1 MNKPFL
7 TVFTPAYNRAYT
19 LPRTYESMK
28 QQRNTDFIWLVI
40 DDGSTDNTA
49 ALVKQW
55 QSEENGFVIRY
66 IYKENGGMHTAH
78 NTAYELIDTELNT
91 CVDSDDALAPDAVQI
106 IFDAWQK
113 VKDRN
118 YAGLLALD
126 AEFSGKLIGKGFPE
140 GLAETTLG
148 DYYRNGGKGDKKLI
162 LRTDVVRQYPPYPT
176 FEGERFVP
184 LGTLYTM
191 IDRDYTLSV
200 LDEVVCLVEY
210 MPDGSSNNMLR
221 QYYRNPR
228 GFRYGRLI
236 ALESPLSMKRR
247 LTLHAHYVAESIL
260 AKEGWM
266 KDSRQKLLTALMTPV
281 GLLLAMYIKYKN
293 NQHNR
298 IHLEGKR

>member
-1 MNKPFL
+1 MSTPFL

-28 QQRNTDFIWLVI
+28 QQRNTDFIWFVV

-49 ALVKQW
+49 ELVKQW
-55 QSEENGFVIRY
+55 QSEENGFEIRY

-113 VKDRN
+113 VKDRK

-140 GLAETTLG
+140 GLTSTTLG

-176 FEGERFVP
+176 FQGERFVP

-191 IDRDYTLSV
+191 IDKDYKLSV
-200 LDEVVCLVEY
+200 LDKVVCLVEY
-210 MPDGSSNNMLR
+210 LPDGSSNNMLR
-221 QYYRNPR
+221 QYYHNPR
-228 GFRYGRLI
+228 GFRYSRLVTMGTPQPI
-236 ALESPLSMKRR
+236 KRR
-247 LTLHAHYVAESIL
+247 LILHTHYVAESIL
-260 AKEGWM
+260 AHERFVGDSHQKVLTTMMVPAGWM
-266 KDSRQKLLTALMTPV
+266 
-281 GLLLAMYIKYKN
+281 LAMYIKQRNK
-293 NQHNR
+293 
-298 IHLEGKR
+298 

>member
-28 QQRNTDFIWLVI
+28 QQKNTDFIWLIV
-40 DDGSTDNTA
+40 DDGSSDNTA
-49 ALVKQW
+49 ELVRRW
-55 QSEENGFVIRY
+55 QTEKNGFEIRY
-66 IYKENGGMHTAH
+66 IYKENAGMHTAH
-78 NTAYELIDTELNT
+78 NTAYENIDTELNV

-113 VKDRN
+113 VKGRN

-210 MPDGSSNNMLR
+210 MPDGSTHNMTR
-221 QYYRNPR
+221 QYFRNPN
-228 GFRYGRLI
+228 GFRYGRLVSLN
-236 ALESPLSMKRR
+236 APLSLKRK
-247 LTLHAHYVAESIL
+247 LTIYVHYAAESIL
-260 AKEGWM
+260 ARKPIIL
-266 KDSRQKLLTALMTPV
+266 DAPSKLLGTLSVPAGLVLAL
-281 GLLLAMYIKYKN
+281 YIK
-293 NQHNR
+293 HHCR
-298 IHLEGKR
+298 